1 MVKID
6 TRRLQDKKKK
16 HFEYDCESRNE
27 KKDKYGKR
35 RSRTKVFRMFL
46 IEEVCFWSVGVGWMG
61 GRR

>member
-27 KKDKYGKR
+27 EKR
-35 RSRTKVFRMFL
+35 Q
-46 IEEVCFWSVGVGWMG
+46 IWQEEVSNNSF
-61 GRR
+61 